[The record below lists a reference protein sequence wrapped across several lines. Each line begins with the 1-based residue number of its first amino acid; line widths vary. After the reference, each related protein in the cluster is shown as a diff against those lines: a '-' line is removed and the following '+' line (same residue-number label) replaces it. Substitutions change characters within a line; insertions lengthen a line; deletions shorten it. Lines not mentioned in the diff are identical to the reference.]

1 MEVLSLKRRLTKC
14 PVCDGELKITE
25 YTCPSCKITIRGDF
39 YQDEIVS
46 LSEEMLDFLKV
57 FIKNRGNLSE
67 LQKELNISYPTARS
81 KLEELVTSLGYEV
94 VGRQVQEASKIIKKL
109 EDGLI
114 EPEEAVK
121 LLNRIKG
128 KR

>member
-1 MEVLSLKRRLTKC
+1 LT
-14 PVCDGELKITE
+14 ITE
-25 YTCPSCKITIRGDF
+25 YTCSECGVKINGEF

-46 LSEEMLDFLKV
+46 IPEELLDFLKV

-81 KLEELVTSLGYEV
+81 KLEELVTALGYEV
-94 VGRQVQEASKIIKKL
+94 APRQVQEASKIIKKL
-109 EDGLI
+109 EEGSLD
-114 EPEEAVK
+114 PEEAVR
-121 LLNRIKG
+121 LLNKLKG